1 MNQQDSYDNTRE
13 RVEFLSD
20 ENGNQVKVHLVVED
34 AASFD
39 LVNYSFK
46 KFETDSCEDQPTL
59 LMLRSRNLES
69 TASNASSALELNAER
84 NNAST
89 ATNESILQSSYSA
102 APSSSEPKKPL
113 VSAMKGKSA
122 AKHGGVGFIAQT
134 EQIESKSPEIFHGE
148 GFVKIDEIET
158 NSNRVLE
165 DSKSALARKSSINF
179 GVAESDLPYVPLA
192 YYSVAGHKIIST
204 AEVVNPEISDKPL
217 VSAMHDGSNQFSA
230 KPSIVKRKASFSAA
244 VINTLRKKSEG
255 VIRKENEDNDSN
267 DDGHKSSSTAASAV
281 SLPSVFNKGRSVRSS
296 QSSHSDD
303 ETLMVLIQS
312 YFIAWQRS
320 ILESDQYRIYRS
332 VKDNAK
338 YQILFFGFMQLLLF
352 GSILLI
358 TQYVFT
364 IQLSAIRF
372 YNLVH
377 AVMSFQGKL
386 ILLMGWHLVYL
397 VKKGFAAKQM
407 LSSKQGVPL
416 NEIGDVDPEGCR
428 NVNKLFLIC
437 LLILECTLWTL
448 SYTMNWTPIYT
459 YIGDYPCIQLTYKN
473 KWNFT
478 KDLSI
483 YAAADEE
490 FGILDSV
497 GLPMATG
504 IIGGFT
510 SKPNAAPATQFQMQG
525 DGIVYLI
532 DTVCQVP
539 TLALDE
545 NSASNTT
552 TFSIISDEYW
562 GQLYNAG
569 IKLVYPAG
577 THSFVKYLNNSIQTL
592 CQLQLLTGLAQVS
605 YAYTSDEWGGII
617 PNAITEILINNSLSI
632 TPGTSV
638 QLDFGQVHHLLGN
651 TELVYENITYW
662 IAQAIAIGLNGT
674 DLQAVTATDVTA
686 TILAWGVGLDSL
698 YDADLTWQGV
708 SVAVA
713 FLAHY
718 VLNQAD
724 FKDVTICKYKGI
736 AGYGTISAPSWV
748 TFLLLVILVLSM
760 VMELVVILS
769 WMVVVG
775 GGKHLDKAVA
785 MIDNPLRTV
794 YYMRGSLGKLVTK
807 IDGND
812 LGQISLEQQYKKVRV
827 RLGEDKTTRDNEVGT
842 IILDEPTKVVKISK
856 SRKVA

>member
-1 MNQQDSYDNTRE
+1 RE
-13 RVEFLSD
+13 GIEFLSD
-20 ENGNQVKVHLVVED
+20 ENGNQVKVQLVVED
-34 AASFD
+34 ALSFD
-39 LVNYSFK
+39 QLRNSA
-46 KFETDSCEDQPTL
+46 KFEPDYDEYQEREYVERSFLSVAPPTP
-59 LMLRSRNLES
+59 LMLRSRS
-69 TASNASSALELNAER
+69 LELNSSNTSSAVELDEQT
-84 NNAST
+84 NVST
-89 ATNESILQSSYSA
+89 IVNDALLRSNSS
-102 APSSSEPKKPL
+102 PRHTPSSEPKKPL
-113 VSAMKGKSA
+113 VSAMKGKSV
-122 AKHGGVGFIAQT
+122 AKHGGVGFISKT
-134 EQIESKSPEIFHGE
+134 EEIQSKPPETTPYE
-148 GFVKIDEIET
+148 GFKIAQID
-158 NSNRVLE
+158 NSSTPAI
-165 DSKSALARKSSINF
+165 DSKSGLARKLSINSAF
-179 GVAESDLPYVPLA
+179 AEPDLPYISLPQ
-192 YYSVAGHKIIST
+192 YNISGHKIISS
-204 AEVVNPEISDKPL
+204 AEVESSELNSTLSVPVI
-217 VSAMHDGSNQFSA
+217 HDESNQSSA

-244 VINTLRKKSEG
+244 VIDKFRKKSETS
-255 VIRKENEDNDSN
+255 IRKDDD
-267 DDGHKSSSTAASAV
+267 DDGQKLGSAAASAV
-281 SLPSVFNKGRSVRSS
+281 SLPSVFSKARSARSS

-303 ETLMVLIQS
+303 ETLIALIQS
-312 YFIAWQRS
+312 YLIACQRS
-320 ILESDQYRIYRS
+320 ILESDQYRIYRNII
-332 VKDNAK
+332 DNAK
-338 YQILFFGFMQLLLF
+338 YQIFFFGFMQLLLF

-459 YIGDYPCIQLTYKN
+459 YVGDYPCTPLTYEN
-473 KWNFT
+473 KWGFT
-478 KDLSI
+478 KNLTVLAS
-483 YAAADEE
+483 ADSE

-497 GLPMATG
+497 GLPLATG
-504 IIGGFT
+504 LIGGFT
-510 SKPNAAPATQFQMQG
+510 SKPNAAPAAQFQMQG

-532 DTVCQVP
+532 ETVCQEP
-539 TLALDE
+539 TVILDE
-545 NSASNTT
+545 SLSNIRFT
-552 TFSIISDEYW
+552 SLKIVSNEYW

-569 IKLVYPAG
+569 IKLIFPAK
-577 THSFVKYLNNSIQTL
+577 THDFAGYLDKSIQTM
-592 CQLQLLTGLAQVS
+592 CQIQVLTGQAKVT
-605 YAYTSDEWGGII
+605 YAYTSDEWGGMT

-662 IAQAIAIGLNGT
+662 IAQAIAIGLNSSN
-674 DLQAVTATDVTA
+674 LQAITSTTVTAS
-686 TILAWGVGLDSL
+686 ILQWGVGVDGV
-698 YDADLTWQGV
+698 YNVGMTWKGV
-708 SVAVA
+708 SAAVA

-724 FKDVTICKYKGI
+724 FKYVATCKYKGI

-775 GGKHLDKAVA
+775 GGEHLDKAVA

-827 RLGEDKTTRDNEVGT
+827 RLGEDKTTRGNEVGT